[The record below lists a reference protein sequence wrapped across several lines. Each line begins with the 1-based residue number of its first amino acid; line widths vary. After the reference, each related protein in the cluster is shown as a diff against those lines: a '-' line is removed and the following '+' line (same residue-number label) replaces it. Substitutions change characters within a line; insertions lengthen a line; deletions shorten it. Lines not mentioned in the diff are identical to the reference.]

1 MSAHAVQAGLVG
13 GAVFALVAAGEGLGA
28 GAIARLAISGAT
40 LAAAAVFDLRE
51 RRIPNRLTLPAAA
64 SLLVVWALGGAA
76 AAPIAAGLAVT
87 ALLLVL
93 GLLRPDAIGMGDAKL
108 AFVIALGLTDKALLG
123 LASGLLLAA
132 LFAAARLAAGSTQRG
147 TGVPLGPF
155 LALGALL
162 ALIA

>member
-1 MSAHAVQAGLVG
+1 MSAPALQAGLVG
-13 GAVFALVAAGEGLGA
+13 GAVFALVAAGEGLGG

-64 SLLVVWALGGAA
+64 SLLAVWALGGAA
-76 AAPIAAGLAVT
+76 AAPIAAGLAVA
-87 ALLLVL
+87 ALLVVL
-93 GLLRPDAIGMGDAKL
+93 GLVRPDAIGMGDAKL
-108 AFVIALGLTDKALLG
+108 AFVIALGLTDKALVG

-132 LFAAARLAAGSTQRG
+132 LFAATRLAAGSAGRG

-155 LALGALL
+155 LAVGALL